1 MYKMISRLTGILI
14 EKQPPYVLLDLQGV
28 GYEVQV
34 PMTTF
39 YQLPELNQK
48 VTLYTHFVVREDA
61 QALYGFHDAQHR
73 SVFRQVI
80 KTSGIGP
87 KMGLAILSGMN
98 AQELMQHIHNQDIA
112 QLTKIPGIGKRTA
125 ERLLIEM
132 RDKFSDSHNQS
143 FNLNTQSTDPQ
154 QEAISALVALGY
166 RAQDA
171 ARCIAQ
177 LATSSHSSQDLIR
190 LALQQL

>member
-1 MYKMISRLTGILI
+1 M
-14 EKQPPYVLLDLQGV
+14 
-28 GYEVQV
+28 
-34 PMTTF
+34 
-39 YQLPELNQK
+39 
-48 VTLYTHFVVREDA
+48 
-61 QALYGFHDAQHR
+61 QALYGFHDPDHR
-73 SVFRQVI
+73 SVFRQII

-125 ERLLIEM
+125 ERLLVEM
-132 RDKFSDSHNQS
+132 RDKFSENSSHH
-143 FNLNTQSTDPQ
+143 FNLNAKSTDPQ
-154 QEAISALVALGY
+154 QEAISALIALGY

-171 ARCIAQ
+171 ARCINQ
-177 LATSSHSSQDLIR
+177 LATPAHSSQDLIR

>member
-1 MYKMISRLTGILI
+1 MISRLTGILQ
-14 EKQPPYVLLDLQGV
+14 EKQPPFVLIDVQGV

-39 YQLPELNQK
+39 YQLPEQNQK
-48 VTLYTHFVVREDA
+48 VSLYTHFVVREDA
-61 QALYGFHDAQHR
+61 QALYGFHDQEHR
-73 SVFRQVI
+73 SCFRQII
-80 KTSGIGP
+80 KTNGIGP

-98 AQELMQHIHNQDIA
+98 AQELMHHIHNQDIA

-132 RDKFSDSHNQS
+132 RDKFSDNSHQK
-143 FNLNTQSTDPQ
+143 FNVQSTDPK

-171 ARCIAQ
+171 SKCINQ
-177 LATSSHSSQDLIR
+177 LGNDNNTSQDLIR
-190 LALQQL
+190 LALQHL

>member
-1 MYKMISRLTGILI
+1 MISRLTGILL
-14 EKQPPYVLLDLQGV
+14 EKQPPFILIDVQGI

-39 YQLPELNQK
+39 YQLPELNQT
-48 VTLYTHFVVREDA
+48 VTLYTHFVVREDV
-61 QALYGFHDAQHR
+61 QALYGFHDVENR
-73 SVFRQVI
+73 SAFRQII

-98 AQELMQHIHNQDIA
+98 AQELMQYIHHQDIA

-132 RDKFSDSHNQS
+132 RDKFSHHENKHFS
-143 FNLNTQSTDPQ
+143 LNTQSNDPQ
-154 QEAISALVALGY
+154 QEAISALIALGY

-171 ARCIAQ
+171 SRCIAQ
-177 LATSSHSSQDLIR
+177 LATPAHSSQDLIR

>member
-1 MYKMISRLTGILI
+1 MISRLTGILI
-14 EKQPPYVLLDLQGV
+14 EKQPPFVLMDLQGV

-39 YQLPELNQK
+39 YQLPELQQK

-61 QALYGFHDAQHR
+61 HALYGFHDQEHR
-73 SVFRQVI
+73 SVFRQII

-98 AQELMQHIHNQDIA
+98 AKELMQHIYHQDIA

-132 RDKFSDSHNQS
+132 RDTFSKTHNHAVHID
-143 FNLNTQSTDPQ
+143 TQSTCPQ
-154 QEAISALVALGY
+154 QEAISALIALGY
-166 RAQDA
+166 RPGDA
-171 ARCIAQ
+171 LRCVTQ
-177 LATSSHSSQDLIR
+177 LAAAADALTSQELIR
-190 LALQQL
+190 LALAQL

>member
-1 MYKMISRLTGILI
+1 MISRLTGKLI
-14 EKQPPYVLLDLQGV
+14 EKQPPFVLIEVQGL
-28 GYEVQV
+28 GYEVFV

-39 YQLPELNQK
+39 YQLPEINQT
-48 VTLYTHFVVREDA
+48 VTLHTHFVVREDA
-61 QALYGFHDAQHR
+61 QILYGFHDEVHR
-73 SVFRQVI
+73 SVFRQII
-80 KTSGIGP
+80 KTNGVGP

-98 AQELMQHIHNQDIA
+98 ATELMQHIQRQDIA

-132 RDKFSDSHNQS
+132 RDKFVDNVAISLQANI
-143 FNLNTQSTDPQ
+143 NDPE

-171 ARCIAQ
+171 ARCIAK
-177 LATSSHSSQDLIR
+177 LASASHTSQDLIR

>member
-1 MYKMISRLTGILI
+1 MISRLTGILL
-14 EKQPPYVLLDLQGV
+14 EKQPPHVLIDLQGI

-39 YQLPELNQK
+39 YQLPEINQK
-48 VTLYTHFVVREDA
+48 VTLYTHFVVREDV
-61 QALYGFHDAQHR
+61 QALYGFHDHDHR
-73 SVFRQVI
+73 SVFRQII

-98 AQELMQHIHNQDIA
+98 AQELMQHIQNQDIA

-125 ERLLIEM
+125 ERLLVEM
-132 RDKFSDSHNQS
+132 RDKFSENISSS
-143 FNLNTQSTDPQ
+143 FNVALQSNDPQ

-171 ARCIAQ
+171 VGCIAKI
-177 LATSSHSSQDLIR
+177 ATPAHSSQDLIR

>member
-1 MYKMISRLTGILI
+1 MISRLTGIIL
-14 EKQPPYVLLDLQGV
+14 EKQPPVVLIDVQGI
-28 GYEVQV
+28 GYEVLV

-48 VTLYTHFVVREDA
+48 VTLHTHFVVREDA

-73 SVFRQVI
+73 SLFRQII
-80 KTSGIGP
+80 KTNGIGP

-98 AQELMQHIHNQDIA
+98 AQELMQHIYNKDIA

-125 ERLLIEM
+125 ERLMIEM
-132 RDKFSDSHNQS
+132 QDKCGTSDAAALHSP
-143 FNLNTQSTDPQ
+143 STDPQ

-166 RAQDA
+166 RAQEA
-171 ARCIAQ
+171 SRCIAKF
-177 LATSSHSSQDLIR
+177 ATSTHTSQDLIK

>member
-1 MYKMISRLTGILI
+1 MISRLTGILL
-14 EKQPPYVLLDLQGV
+14 EKQPPFVLIDLQGI

-39 YQLPELNQK
+39 YQLPEVNQK
-48 VTLYTHFVVREDA
+48 VTLYTHFVVREDV
-61 QALYGFHDAQHR
+61 QALYGFHDQEHR

-98 AQELMQHIHNQDIA
+98 AQQLMQHIHQQDIA

-132 RDKFSDSHNQS
+132 RDKFSDKDNHHFNSQS
-143 FNLNTQSTDPQ
+143 SDPE
-154 QEAISALVALGY
+154 QEAISALIALGY

-171 ARCIAQ
+171 VRCIKE
-177 LATSSHSSQDLIR
+177 LAKPTHSSQELIR
-190 LALQQL
+190 LALQHL

>member
-1 MYKMISRLTGILI
+1 MISRLTGVLL
-14 EKQPPYVLLDLQGV
+14 EKQPPFVLIDVQGI

-39 YQLPELNQK
+39 YQLPEVNQK

-61 QALYGFHDAQHR
+61 QALFGFHDEAHR

-98 AQELMQHIHNQDIA
+98 AQQLMQHIQQQDIA

-132 RDKFSDSHNQS
+132 RDKFSVNQANS
-143 FNLNTQSTDPQ
+143 FNLNTISSDPE

-171 ARCIAQ
+171 AKCIAQ
-177 LATSSHSSQDLIR
+177 FAKSTHSSQDLIR

>member
-1 MYKMISRLTGILI
+1 MISRLTGILL
-14 EKQPPYVLLDLQGV
+14 EKQPPNVLVDLQGI

-39 YQLPELNQK
+39 YQLPEINQK
-48 VTLYTHFVVREDA
+48 VTLYTHFVVREDI
-61 QALYGFHDAQHR
+61 QALYGFHDQDHR
-73 SVFRQVI
+73 SVFRQII

-98 AQELMQHIHNQDIA
+98 AQELMQHIQNQDIA

-125 ERLLIEM
+125 ERLLVEM
-132 RDKFSDSHNQS
+132 RDKFSENTSSS
-143 FNLNTQSTDPQ
+143 FNVTLESNDPQ

-171 ARCIAQ
+171 ARCIAKF
-177 LATSSHSSQDLIR
+177 ATPAQSSQDLIR

>member
-1 MYKMISRLTGILI
+1 MISRLTGLLL
-14 EKQPPYVLLDLQGV
+14 EKQPPYVLIDLQGI

-48 VTLYTHFVVREDA
+48 VTLYTHFVVREDV
-61 QALYGFHDAQHR
+61 QALYGFHDKEHR
-73 SVFRQVI
+73 SLFRQII

-98 AQELMQHIHNQDIA
+98 AQVFMQHIYNQDIA

-132 RDKFSDSHNQS
+132 RDKFSGHETSH
-143 FNLNTQSTDPQ
+143 FNLNTKSTDPQ
-154 QEAISALVALGY
+154 QEAISALIALGY
-166 RAQDA
+166 REQDA
-171 ARCIAQ
+171 TRCITQ
-177 LATSSHSSQDLIR
+177 LATPTHTSQDLIR

>member
-1 MYKMISRLTGILI
+1 MISRLTGILL
-14 EKQPPYVLLDLQGV
+14 EKQAPMILIDVQGL
-28 GYEVQV
+28 GYEVFV

-48 VTLYTHFVVREDA
+48 VSLYTHFVVREDA
-61 QALYGFHDAQHR
+61 HALYGFHDALHR

-132 RDKFSDSHNQS
+132 RDKFSEKDSSLH
-143 FNLNTQSTDPQ
+143 LNMPTSDPQ
-154 QEAISALVALGY
+154 QEAISALIALGY
-166 RAQDA
+166 RTQDA

-177 LATSSHSSQDLIR
+177 LASPTHTSQDLIR

>member
-1 MYKMISRLTGILI
+1 MISRLTGVLL
-14 EKQPPYVLLDLQGV
+14 EKQPPFVLIDLQGI

-39 YQLPELNQK
+39 YQLPEVNQK
-48 VTLYTHFVVREDA
+48 VTLYTHFVVREDV
-61 QALYGFHDAQHR
+61 QALYGFHDEEHR

-98 AQELMQHIHNQDIA
+98 AQQLMLHIQQQDIA

-132 RDKFSDSHNQS
+132 RDKFSDNQHNS
-143 FNLNTQSTDPQ
+143 FQLNTASADPQ

-171 ARCIAQ
+171 SRCISQFANSDH
-177 LATSSHSSQDLIR
+177 TSQDMIK

>member
-1 MYKMISRLTGILI
+1 MISRLTGILI
-14 EKQPPYVLLDLQGV
+14 EKQPPHVLIDLQGV
-28 GYEVQV
+28 GYEVFV

-61 QALYGFHDAQHR
+61 HALYGFHDQEHR

-87 KMGLAILSGMN
+87 KMGLAILSGMS

-112 QLTKIPGIGKRTA
+112 KLTKIPGIGKRTA

-132 RDKFSDSHNQS
+132 RDKSAENPKTDIY
-143 FNLNTQSTDPQ
+143 FNATSSDPQ
-154 QEAISALVALGY
+154 QEAISALIALGY

-171 ARCIAQ
+171 SRCVHQ
-177 LATSSHSSQDLIR
+177 LDTHAKTSQELIR

>member
-1 MYKMISRLTGILI
+1 MISRLTGVLL
-14 EKQPPYVLLDLQGV
+14 EKQPPYVLIDLQGI

-39 YQLPELNQK
+39 YQLPEVNQK
-48 VTLYTHFVVREDA
+48 VTLYTHFVVREDV
-61 QALYGFHDAQHR
+61 QALYGFHDEEHR

-98 AQELMQHIHNQDIA
+98 AQQLMQHIQQQDIA
-112 QLTKIPGIGKRTA
+112 MLTKIPGIGKRTA
-125 ERLLIEM
+125 ERLLVEM
-132 RDKFSDSHNQS
+132 RDKFSVDVHQQ
-143 FNLNTQSTDPQ
+143 FNGQSTDPQ

-171 ARCIAQ
+171 ARCIKE
-177 LATSSHSSQDLIR
+177 LAKPTHTSQDLIR
-190 LALQQL
+190 FALQNL

>member
-1 MYKMISRLTGILI
+1 MISRLTGILL
-14 EKQPPYVLLDLQGV
+14 EKQPPHVLIDLQGI

-39 YQLPELNQK
+39 YQLPEVNQK
-48 VTLYTHFVVREDA
+48 VTLYTHFVVREDV
-61 QALYGFHDAQHR
+61 QALYGFHDVDHR

-132 RDKFSDSHNQS
+132 RDKFSENTNNS
-143 FNLNTQSTDPQ
+143 FNVNIQSTDPQ

-171 ARCIAQ
+171 ARCIAKVA
-177 LATSSHSSQDLIR
+177 LPAHKSQDLIR